1 MDVVERSY
9 SDMAFKYFLGL
20 APEDPVIELSSL
32 TKFRKLWIKDEWL
45 LDLLITKSVQ
55 IELELGLIKSNIL
68 IVDAIHTKAHYN
80 HKKPQE
86 VLRERSKA
94 LHKTIYQYS
103 EDIKREFPSKPQEDT
118 LVAELRYTQELIS
131 VLEKHDELTGIP
143 AVSQKFN
150 YLKEA
155 VEDDLEHLESS
166 VKEDARIGHKSADS
180 SFYGYK
186 EHEL

>member
-1 MDVVERSY
+1 
-9 SDMAFKYFLGL
+9 
-20 APEDPVIELSSL
+20 
-32 TKFRKLWIKDEWL
+32 
-45 LDLLITKSVQ
+45 
-55 IELELGLIKSNIL
+55 
-68 IVDAIHTKAHYN
+68 
-80 HKKPQE
+80 
-86 VLRERSKA
+86 
-94 LHKTIYQYS
+94 